1 MLKLYGFAV
10 SNYFNMVKHALL
22 EKGVEFEEIT
32 VFPDQNDDYLA
43 KSPMG
48 KVPCIETEQGYLS
61 ETSVILEYLDAAYP
75 ETPLLPEGDWERAKT
90 RELMKISELY
100 IELAGRRLLPEV
112 IAGIPVDDETK
123 KDVWLTMKK
132 GLASVDRLAVL
143 EPYAMGDSFT
153 LADIV
158 LRYSMAV
165 AKMAGGAVLKRDV
178 LEGHEALRR
187 WDARM
192 SETPICQQLD
202 ADMQAQMD
210 AFLKKMQAG

>member
-32 VFPDQNDDYLA
+32 VFPEQGEEYLT

-48 KVPCIETEQGYLS
+48 KVPCIETENGYLS
-61 ETSVILEYLDAAYP
+61 ETSVILEYLEAAYP
-75 ETPLLPEGDWERAKT
+75 DKPLMPEGIWEQAKA
-90 RELMKISELY
+90 RELMKVSELY
-100 IELAGRRLLPEV
+100 IELAGRRLMPEAL
-112 IAGIPVDDETK
+112 AGVPVSDEIK
-123 KDVWLTMKK
+123 KDAWLTLKK

-143 EPYAMGDSFT
+143 EPYALT

-158 LRYSMAV
+158 LRYSLIA
-165 AKMAGGAVLKRDV
+165 AKMVGKSVLGRDI
-178 LEGHEALRR
+178 LDGHEALRR
-187 WDARM
+187 WDARIGE
-192 SETPICQQLD
+192 SPICQQLD
-202 ADMQAQMD
+202 AEMQTQMD